1 MLKLVPRGA
10 RTKTA
15 KVWRAPYVKGPP
27 MPHTR
32 TQNVTLPD
40 THRFVRGQPGV
51 DPHPSVQRLVRH
63 GPRLG
68 ALEVGG
74 DGELPKRGES
84 TKIQSVGYPG
94 QADVRELVAIKEQ
107 QLQGPQLSDGRRGQ
121 ERGHALIPH
130 AIVGE
135 VQVPAAHGWGDCS
148 RRNAARRQ
156 FKRNGPA

>member
-1 MLKLVPRGA
+1 MPR
-10 RTKTA
+10 
-15 KVWRAPYVKGPP
+15 
-27 MPHTR
+27 TR